1 LLLIVDLSNI
11 KIQMTFSILSQCC
24 FNY

>member
-1 LLLIVDLSNI
+1 
-11 KIQMTFSILSQCC
+11 MTFSILSQCC